1 VGSCYLRSCIRTIST
16 IWLDDRKEETIEF
29 IFKVKDSVEGNQL
42 RKMRLKKK
50 VILGRELA
58 KVMRGEKDIRRPAGI
73 TFGSQPSVNRE
84 TPTTTTLV
92 V

>member
-1 VGSCYLRSCIRTIST
+1 
-16 IWLDDRKEETIEF
+16 
-29 IFKVKDSVEGNQL
+29 
-42 RKMRLKKK
+42 MRLKKNC
-50 VILGRELA
+50 ILGQELS
-58 KVMRGEKDIRRPAGI
+58 KEMYGENDIRRPEGY